1 MPHAAVATCR
11 AMTRVRV
18 LEWVRFPTGVWNLPR
33 ELAHSLAEGMPG
45 VEVACPGTREEADA
59 LLPEADVVLGFA
71 VRSDNFPRAVRLR
84 WIHCTAASV
93 TGVLFPALIDSDVL
107 VTNARGLHGDAM
119 AEHALGMMLALT
131 RKLHHARDAQRA
143 HEWSQVAQWSEP
155 PAIGSLAGS
164 TLGLVGLGAIG
175 SALAT
180 RARALGMRV
189 IAVRKHPAAE
199 PAPADEQWEVARL
212 AELLAVSDWV
222 ALVAPLTA
230 ETKGMIGARELAR
243 MKPGAR
249 LVNLGRGALVDEG
262 ALIEALRSGRLAG
275 AALDVFAEEPLPA
288 TSPLWDLR
296 EVLLTPHTS
305 GLAPR
310 YWERAMQQFTDNLRR
325 WLAGEPLRNVVDK
338 RAGY

>member
-1 MPHAAVATCR
+1 
-11 AMTRVRV
+11 MTRVRV
-18 LEWVRFPTGVWNLPR
+18 LEWVRFPNGVWNLPR
-33 ELAHSLAEGMPG
+33 ELAGSLADGIPG
-45 VEVACPGTREEADA
+45 AEVWCPETREEAERQ
-59 LLPEADVVLGFA
+59 LPEADVVLGFA
-71 VRSDNFPRAVRLR
+71 VRSDNFARATRLR

-93 TGVLFPALIDSDVL
+93 TSVLFPELVESDVQ

-119 AEHALGMMLALT
+119 AEHALGLMLAFT

-143 HEWSQVAQWSEP
+143 HEWAQVAQWTEP
-155 PAIGSLAGS
+155 PAFGSLAGS

-175 SALAT
+175 SALAA

-189 IAVRKHPAAE
+189 IAVRKHPAAD
-199 PAPADEQWEVARL
+199 PAPADEQWGVARL
-212 AELLAVSDWV
+212 RDLLAECDWLV
-222 ALVAPLTA
+222 LVAPLTG
-230 ETKGMIGARELAR
+230 ETHGMIGARELSQ

-249 LVNLGRGALVDEG
+249 LVNLGRGALVDEP
-262 ALIEALRSGRLAG
+262 ALVEALRSGRLAG

-288 TSPLWDLR
+288 ASPLWELR
-296 EVLLTPHTS
+296 EVLVTPHTS

>member
-1 MPHAAVATCR
+1 M
-11 AMTRVRV
+11 
-18 LEWVRFPTGVWNLPR
+18 WNLPR
-33 ELAHSLAEGMPG
+33 ELARSIADGIPG
-45 VEVACPGTREEADA
+45 VEVSCPETREEAEA

-71 VRSDNFPRAVRLR
+71 VRSDNFARASRLR

-93 TGVLFPALIDSDVL
+93 TGVLFPALVESDVL

-119 AEHALGMMLALT
+119 AEHALGMMLAFT

-143 HEWSQVAQWSEP
+143 HDWAQAAQWTEP
-155 PAIGSLAGS
+155 PPFGSLSGS

-175 SALAT
+175 SALAG

-189 IAVRKHPAAE
+189 IAVRKHPAAD

-212 AELLAVSDWV
+212 PDLLAASDWV

-230 ETKGMIGARELAR
+230 ETKGMLGAKELAA

-249 LVNLGRGALVDEG
+249 LVNLGRGALVDEA
-262 ALIEALRSGRLAG
+262 ALVEALRSGRLAG
-275 AALDVFAEEPLPA
+275 AALDVFSEEPLPA
-288 TSPLWDLR
+288 TSPLWDMR
-296 EVLLTPHTS
+296 EVIVTPHTS

-325 WLAGEPLRNVVDK
+325 WLAGTSLRNVVDK

>member
-1 MPHAAVATCR
+1 
-11 AMTRVRV
+11 MTRVRV
-18 LEWVRFPTGVWNLPR
+18 LEWVRFPNGVWNLPR
-33 ELAHSLAEGMPG
+33 DRARSLADGIPG
-45 VEVACPGTREEADA
+45 AEVWCPDTREEAER

-71 VRSDNFPRAVRLR
+71 VRSDNFARAARLR

-93 TGVLFPALIDSDVL
+93 TGVLFPELVESDV
-107 VTNARGLHGDAM
+107 VISNARGLHGDAM
-119 AEHALGMMLALT
+119 AEHALGLMLAFT

-143 HEWSQVAQWSEP
+143 REWAQVAQWTES
-155 PAIGSLAGS
+155 PAFGSLAGS
-164 TLGLVGLGAIG
+164 TLGIVGLGAIG
-175 SALAT
+175 SSLAV

-189 IAVRKHPAAE
+189 LAVRKHPAAD
-199 PAPADEQWEVARL
+199 PAPADEQWDVARL
-212 AELLAVSDWV
+212 PELLAASDWL

-230 ETKGMIGARELAR
+230 ETKGMIGARELSQ

-249 LVNLGRGALVDEG
+249 LVNLGRGALVDEP

-288 TSPLWDLR
+288 TSPLYDMR
-296 EVLLTPHTS
+296 EVLVTPHTS
-305 GLAPR
+305 GLGPR